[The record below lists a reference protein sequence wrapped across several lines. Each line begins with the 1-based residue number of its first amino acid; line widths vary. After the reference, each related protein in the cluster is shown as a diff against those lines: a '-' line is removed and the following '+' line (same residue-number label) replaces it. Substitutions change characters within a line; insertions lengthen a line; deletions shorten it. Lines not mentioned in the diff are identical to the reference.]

1 VPKKKLPLRTRT
13 YRYNQSL
20 NLKLTRRS
28 ESEEALRNLKIRDQP
43 IAEDETEA
51 QRAMNDMA
59 SQLRMVRFAL
69 TVSQCTIAD
78 TQQQAQTSV
87 RMPSVRGRRDVR
99 NTMFIPN
106 SVPPTD
112 ARNMPNIVATP
123 AISTGA
129 AAAAAAG
136 MADLVSPIKRAET
149 PGTIPEDRAISDSTS
164 VHSGHSLAGLVHH
177 PELHE
182 PGLNASIVETVST
195 SFSEGIVSRSSVVGE
210 IALAYNQTSDFSD
223 LQTDTIRIE
232 NFQDLEKVAANPAF
246 VTALMSEKGKEPAT
260 GEDRAGEYSVALS
273 AIKRPAPTI
282 ALKYQLHLDE
292 ANLSAYSP
300 VLFTPAWQIQDSQA
314 SVMVVYAI
322 NPAFSKA
329 LATTTLKNV
338 VITVALDTSQDAGKA
353 VSAMMAPTAGASFK
367 RKQSLVVWRFPEL
380 TVDAEQKKL
389 LARFITSGSPPK
401 AGSIET
407 KWELPNIV
415 GSGLGVSTL
424 AGEASDPFADESA
437 NAGQARSW
445 NNIPCAKKLVSGRY
459 SAS

>member
-13 YRYNQSL
+13 YRHNQSL

-136 MADLVSPIKRAET
+136 TADLVSPIKRAET

>member
-51 QRAMNDMA
+51 QRALNDMA

-78 TQQQAQTSV
+78 TQQQAQISG

-106 SVPPTD
+106 SVLPTD
-112 ARNMPNIVATP
+112 ARNMPNIIATP

-129 AAAAAAG
+129 AAAVAAG
-136 MADLVSPIKRAET
+136 TADLVSPIKRAET

-195 SFSEGIVSRSSVVGE
+195 SFSGGIVSRSSVVGE
-210 IALAYNQTSDFSD
+210 IALAYNQTSNFSD

-367 RKQSLVVWRFPEL
+367 RKQSLVVWRFPEF
-380 TVDAEQKKL
+380 TVDAEQKRL

-415 GSGLGVSTL
+415 GSGLSVSTL

>member
-1 VPKKKLPLRTRT
+1 
-13 YRYNQSL
+13 
-20 NLKLTRRS
+20 
-28 ESEEALRNLKIRDQP
+28 
-43 IAEDETEA
+43 
-51 QRAMNDMA
+51 MNDMA

-69 TVSQCTIAD
+69 MVSKCTIAD
-78 TQQQAQTSV
+78 IQQQAQTSG

-99 NTMFIPN
+99 NTMFVPN
-106 SVPPTD
+106 SVPPAD
-112 ARNMPNIVATP
+112 ARNMLNIGATAAINTEAVA
-123 AISTGA
+123 AV
-129 AAAAAAG
+129 AG
-136 MADLVSPIKRAET
+136 TADLVSPIKRAET
-149 PGTIPEDRAISDSTS
+149 PGTIPEDRAVSDSTS

-210 IALAYNQTSDFSD
+210 IALAYNQTSEFSN

-246 VTALMSEKGKEPAT
+246 VTAVVSEKGKEPAT

-314 SVMVVYAI
+314 SVIVVYAI

-353 VSAMMAPTAGASFK
+353 ISAMMAPTTGASFK

-407 KWELPNIV
+407 KWELPNII

-424 AGEASDPFADESA
+424 AGEAGEGSDPFADESA
-437 NAGQARSW
+437 STGQARSW